1 MFQDYLRAYLP
12 PSHADAYSQIQQMA
26 QHLDVYLS
34 KYPAQYINCMTS
46 NSEFIAFNNHA
57 IQLTLDLT
65 IYPNIWAVLL
75 ILLETQ
81 DVNTSYMQTK
91 HDYYNKCYNTRMQEY
106 MALLERAAEQSKI
119 NMYNNTLDG
128 VSAYVQQSVCNS
140 PA

>member
-46 NSEFIAFNNHA
+46 DSEFIAFNNHA

-91 HDYYNKCYNTRMQEY
+91 HDYYNKRYNTRMQEY
-106 MALLERAAEQSKI
+106 MVLLERAAEQSKI
-119 NMYNNTLDG
+119 SMYNNTLDG